1 MLASASVKAPP
12 SIRDLKQLIAERR
25 IEFPTL
31 LEQAMRLLLCKP
43 EIIAFGSLQSVARTC
58 GVSGTTII
66 RLASRS
72 GYASFKEMK
81 AAFRQYLIA
90 GARTNQ

>member
-1 MLASASVKAPP
+1 MLAPVSDTAPP
-12 SIRDLKQLIAERR
+12 SIQDLKQLIAERR
-25 IEFPTL
+25 IDFPAL
-31 LEQAMRLLLCKP
+31 LEQAMRLLLSKP

-81 AAFRQYLIA
+81 VAFRQHLIA
-90 GARTNQ
+90 IARTNQ

>member
-1 MLASASVKAPP
+1 MLSSSGQNTPP

-25 IEFPTL
+25 IDFPAL
-31 LEQAMRLLLCKP
+31 PEQAMRLLLSQP
-43 EIIAFGSLQSVARTC
+43 EIIAFGTLQSVARSC

-72 GYASFKEMK
+72 GYSSFKEMK
-81 AAFRQYLIA
+81 GAFRQYLISV
-90 GARTNQ
+90 ARAKQ